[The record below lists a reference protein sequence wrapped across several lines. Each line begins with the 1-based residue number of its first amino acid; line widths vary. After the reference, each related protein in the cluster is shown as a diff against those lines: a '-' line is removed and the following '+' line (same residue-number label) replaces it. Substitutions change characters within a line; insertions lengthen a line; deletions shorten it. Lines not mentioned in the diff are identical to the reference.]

1 MLLAIAAIAAVGCAP
16 EAQRE
21 AAPAKVEAG
30 FASPVVSFGL
40 VVSDL
45 DRASNFYRNAL
56 GLTEVP
62 GFDVPKEVG
71 GDSGLTAYK
80 GFHVRVFVAEQNPGA
95 TQIKLMAFK
104 DALTKPNDNAF
115 IHSELG
121 VRYLTVH
128 VKDITAALARIA
140 KWGVLPIGKGPMALP
155 ATFPKGLY
163 LAIVRDPDG
172 NMIELVGPKA
182 PEPVEK
188 PAAEKPKGEKPKGE
202 SAMKKVTE

>member
-1 MLLAIAAIAAVGCAP
+1 MLLALAALVAAGCAP

-21 AAPAKVEAG
+21 AVPAKAEAG
-30 FASPVVSFGL
+30 FASPVISFAL
-40 VVSDL
+40 VVSDIE
-45 DRASNFYRNAL
+45 RSSNFYRNAL
-56 GLTEVP
+56 GMTEIP
-62 GFDVPKEVG
+62 GFDVKKEMA
-71 GDSGLTAYK
+71 GDAGLTAYK
-80 GFHVRVFVAEQNPGA
+80 DFHVRVFVAEQSPGA
-95 TQIKLMAFK
+95 TQVKLIAFK

-128 VKDITAALARIA
+128 VKDITASLARIA

-155 ATFPKGLY
+155 ATFPKGIY

-182 PEPVEK
+182 PEPAEK
-188 PAAEKPKGEKPKGE
+188 PAAEKAKGET
-202 SAMKKVTE
+202 SMKKLSE

>member
-1 MLLAIAAIAAVGCAP
+1 MLLAAALVAAIAGCAP

-21 AAPAKVEAG
+21 TDATKAEAG
-30 FASPVVSFGL
+30 LASPVISFGL
-40 VVSDL
+40 VVSDIE
-45 DRASNFYRNAL
+45 RASNFYRNAL
-56 GLTEVP
+56 GLKEVP
-62 GFDVPKEVG
+62 GFDVKKEMG

-95 TQIKLMAFK
+95 TQVKLIEFR

-121 VRYLTVH
+121 VRYLTIH

-155 ATFPKGLY
+155 ETFPKGLY

-188 PAAEKPKGEKPKGE
+188 PAAEQPKGQT
-202 SAMKKVTE
+202 SMRKVTP